1 MKSSSLSSINKGYY
15 IDHINIHDHSSSHY
29 SLPASTSSNR
39 ATFTR
44 MGIALYHKFG
54 RAFNS
59 YNYKIYGIRLDG
71 GRSMSDYKAELTDI
85 TMHSF
90 RRIRNRDRTRSF

>member
-1 MKSSSLSSINKGYY
+1 MKSSSLSSINKGYHN
-15 IDHINIHDHSSSHY
+15 DHINIHDYSSNHY
-29 SLPASTSSNR
+29 PIAVSTSSSNR

-54 RAFNS
+54 RTFNS

-71 GRSMSDYKAELTDI
+71 SCSMSNYKDQCDNM
-85 TMHSF
+85 MHFF
-90 RRIRNRDRTRSF
+90 RGKEES